1 MMTTD
6 EINNCIAYA
15 KDYAKA
21 ERELKIEH
29 WVTISFYITNEA
41 PRRMVHLIDIPRSML
56 ERWEWLVRWREARL
70 ICKNPKS
77 DIRKFYC
84 FYDKR
89 TGLETGFNTLLS
101 RLAAAKAQVTRVK
114 RIIEQYI
121 IHETQ
126 NNLFF
131 DPETDERLIKVR
143 KKLEQKYKNV
153 EEMEIQVIQEVINNQ
168 KKKQAA

>member
-1 MMTTD
+1 MMTTK
-6 EINNCIAYA
+6 EIEDCMTLA
-15 KDYAKA
+15 KDFAKA

-29 WVTISFYITNEA
+29 WVTISFYIMNED

-56 ERWEWLVRWREARL
+56 ERWEWLVRWREAQL

-114 RIIEQYI
+114 RVIEQYI

-131 DPETDERLIKVR
+131 DPATDERLVKAK

-153 EEMEIQVIQEVINNQ
+153 EEIEKKVTQEVIHNQ
-168 KKKQAA
+168 KKEQAA

>member
-29 WVTISFYITNEA
+29 WVTISYITNED
-41 PRRMVHLIDIPRSML
+41 PRRIVHMIDIPRSML

-70 ICKNPKS
+70 ICQYPKS

-101 RLAAAKAQVTRVK
+101 RLAATKAQVTRVK

-153 EEMEIQVIQEVINNQ
+153 EKMEIQVIQEVINNQ